1 MTMTMPLGRVLVIAV
16 IWAALLPATD
26 AAGHACEDVTI
37 SGTPRLTILDAYSPF
52 SPADLTGVTT
62 VTIAN
67 TGDETC
73 PLAAVF
79 TAENGGRLRNAGE
92 TLGYG
97 LETLDGAALLNPPS
111 LTDPEAGQ
119 HFPVTLAGG
128 QAASMSVRARVPP
141 QQISPPGTYEDRTA
155 LLRLYHM
162 PSHGFPSLLS
172 ETPFPVAAEV
182 AAVCRIAPPQPATL
196 DFTED
201 IGTDASPKGEW
212 RGVQFPETA
221 CNTSARLQLEGR
233 ALAREGGTAPT
244 GFDAFIDIEAFASF
258 QSVTATLLTDG
269 ADEPITAQSLPTAQD
284 GTAAPLDLQVRLR
297 RGKPLAA
304 GTYQSVLTITLE
316 PSS

>member
-1 MTMTMPLGRVLVIAV
+1 MTITMPLCRVPVVAV
-16 IWAALLPATD
+16 MWAGLLPAAD
-26 AAGHACEDVTI
+26 AAGQACEDVTI
-37 SGTPRLTILDAYSPF
+37 SGTPRLTILDGYSPF
-52 SPADLTGVTT
+52 ATEDLTEVTT
-62 VTIAN
+62 ITIAN

-79 TAENGGRLRNAGE
+79 TANDGGRLRNAGE

-111 LTDPEAGQ
+111 LADPRAGQ

-128 QAASMSVRARVPP
+128 QAASLSVRARVPP
-141 QQISPPGTYEDRTA
+141 QQMAPPGTYEDGTA

-162 PSHGFPSLLS
+162 PSQGFPSLLS

-182 AAVCRIAPPQPATL
+182 AAVCRLAPPQPATL

-201 IGTDASPKGEW
+201 IGTDVRPKGEW

-221 CNTSARLQLEGR
+221 CNTSARLKLEGR
-233 ALAREGGTAPT
+233 ALTAEDGTAPA
-244 GFDAFIDIEAFASF
+244 GFDASIDIEAFAKF

-269 ADEPITAQSLPTAQD
+269 ADEPVTAQSLQTAQD
-284 GTAAPLDLQVRLR
+284 GTAAPLDLHVRLR
-297 RGKPLAA
+297 PGKPLAPGA
-304 GTYQSVLTITLE
+304 YQSVLTITLE
-316 PSS
+316 PAS